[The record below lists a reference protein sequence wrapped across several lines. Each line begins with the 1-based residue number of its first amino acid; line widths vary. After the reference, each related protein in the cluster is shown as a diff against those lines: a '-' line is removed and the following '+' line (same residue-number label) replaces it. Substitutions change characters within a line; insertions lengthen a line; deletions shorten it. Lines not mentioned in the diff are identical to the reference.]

1 MTDIAFEH
9 WVYIDREFVEASY
22 EIKSGKGPQT
32 EETHTKEVGG
42 SAGIGGISATAAGSL
57 SKSFSVSKIKITDEI
72 YERLMA
78 YPSFNEISTEITTNT
93 HVCTM
98 EGIMYVTLHTHE
110 RRKGREIVNHVER
123 TVLHLDSDG
132 TDLELMP
139 REEHFLGGMSALL
152 ESRPAEPEDLALPVK
167 ALLRVFPPKK
177 SDSDWVA
184 IPLVIH
190 EKT

>member
-1 MTDIAFEH
+1 MTEIAFEH
-9 WVYIDREFVEASY
+9 WVYIDREFVETNH
-22 EIKSGKGPQT
+22 EMECGMGPQT

-42 SAGIGGISATAAGSL
+42 SAGIGGFSATAAGSL
-57 SKSFSVSKIKITDEI
+57 SKSFSVSKVKITDEI
-72 YERLMA
+72 YDRLMA
-78 YPSFNEISTEITTNT
+78 YPSFSDVSGSIRTNT
-93 HVCTM
+93 MVCTV
-98 EGIMYVTLHTHE
+98 EGTMYVTLHTYE
-110 RRKGREIVNHVER
+110 RKKGREIVNHVER

-132 TDLELMP
+132 VDLELMP

-152 ESRPAEPEDLALPVK
+152 QTRPAEPEDLALPIK
-167 ALLRVFPPKK
+167 AVLRVFPQKK